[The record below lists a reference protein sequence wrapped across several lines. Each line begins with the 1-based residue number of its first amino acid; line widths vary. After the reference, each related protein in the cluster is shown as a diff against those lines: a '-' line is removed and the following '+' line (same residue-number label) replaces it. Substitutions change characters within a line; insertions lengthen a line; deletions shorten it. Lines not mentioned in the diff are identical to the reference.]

1 MLILL
6 CSAVFGCKALACATG
21 GSILQG
27 NSTVESSVA
36 IVLTG
41 YLAAA
46 AAAAAAA
53 AGAVACVRSDDE
65 FDDMLVQLQTKL
77 NTCTAAGLNNIIAAL
92 PAMGS
97 GHRLR
102 TVVDSAVARWVV
114 HRVQVG

>member
-1 MLILL
+1 
-6 CSAVFGCKALACATG
+6 
-21 GSILQG
+21 
-27 NSTVESSVA
+27 
-36 IVLTG
+36 
-41 YLAAA
+41 
-46 AAAAAAA
+46 
-53 AGAVACVRSDDE
+53 
-65 FDDMLVQLQTKL
+65 MLVQLQTKL

>member
-1 MLILL
+1 LGTILILL

-41 YLAAA
+41 YL
-46 AAAAAAA
+46 AAAAAA